1 MWVQPNVY
9 LAAHF
14 LLSPLGLQHTFL
26 FKNETEEPQQL
37 FFFFGAV
44 FPVRCEAA
52 RVLAGVG
59 VFLGAENRRAGCYFS
74 RSRKSA
80 AAIFFCCSR
89 TARFVCRL
97 GEIFI
102 NLFFDLRLDLL
113 INFIHYI

>member
-9 LAAHF
+9 LVAHF

-52 RVLAGVG
+52 RLLAGVG
-59 VFLGAENRRAGCYFS
+59 VFFLGAENRRAGCYFS

-80 AAIFFCCSR
+80 AAIF
-89 TARFVCRL
+89 
-97 GEIFI
+97 
-102 NLFFDLRLDLL
+102 LL
-113 INFIHYI
+113 QQNSQICMQIG